1 MKKTKK
7 LFVMSLVLMV
17 VMACAATVSAKTFSQ
32 SGKKRGVA
40 NYSTSQDGDKGTFW
54 AVGTSTKAYT
64 TVTNKTK
71 STYYMTA
78 TTSEFTY
85 DKGITQIK
93 EGEMNVGVG
102 LQVVSGD
109 ITRKYSAR
117 TVDYRHSG
125 NIYVSR
131 GSSSKYD
138 DFYYIGRQYY

>member
-78 TTSEFTY
+78 ATSEYTY
-85 DKGITQIK
+85 DKGITKIK
-93 EGEMNVGVG
+93 EDKRDVGVG
-102 LQVVSGD
+102 LQVVSGE
-109 ITRKYSAR
+109 ITRKYAAW

>member
-64 TVTNKTK
+64 TVTN

-109 ITRKYSAR
+109 ITRKYSAW

-125 NIYVSR
+125 NIYVSQ
-131 GSSSKYD
+131 GANPKYD
-138 DFYYIGRQYY
+138 NFYYIGRQYY

>member
-17 VMACAATVSAKTFSQ
+17 VMACAATVSAKTFSKKE
-32 SGKKRGVA
+32 KKRGVA

-64 TVTNKTK
+64 TVTNKTN

-78 TTSEFTY
+78 TASEFTY

-109 ITRKYSAR
+109 ITRKYSAW

-125 NIYVSR
+125 NIYVSQ
-131 GSSSKYD
+131 GANPKYD
-138 DFYYIGRQYY
+138 NFYYIGRQYY

>member
-64 TVTNKTK
+64 TVTNKTN

-131 GSSSKYD
+131 GSNSKYD

>member
-93 EGEMNVGVG
+93 EDKKNIGVG
-102 LQVVSGD
+102 LQVVSGY
-109 ITRKYSAR
+109 ITRKYSAW

>member
-32 SGKKRGVA
+32 SGKKREVA

-131 GSSSKYD
+131 GSNSKYD

>member
-64 TVTNKTK
+64 TVTNKTN

-78 TTSEFTY
+78 ATSEYTY
-85 DKGITQIK
+85 DKGITQIAEDK
-93 EGEMNVGVG
+93 KNVGVG
-102 LQVVSGD
+102 LQVVSGE
-109 ITRKYSAR
+109 ITRKYAAW

-125 NIYVSR
+125 NIYVSQ
-131 GSSSKYD
+131 GANPKYD